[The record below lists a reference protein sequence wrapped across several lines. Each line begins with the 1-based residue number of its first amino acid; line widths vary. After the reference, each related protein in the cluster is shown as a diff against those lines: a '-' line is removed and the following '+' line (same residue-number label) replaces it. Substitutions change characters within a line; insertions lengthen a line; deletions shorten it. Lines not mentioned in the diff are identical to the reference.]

1 MTDDRE
7 PYANAPIIEAV
18 IDIRVELPEGTS
30 ADVFRGLQARLGGL
44 YGAPQELR
52 EQKFEIRP
60 GSTTPLR
67 GAVPDL
73 VGYRFDRI
81 DGEQRALQA
90 KLESFSYSFLPPYTK
105 WPVFRDEARELW
117 KVYREACQPTHIV
130 RVAVRYINRIDIPLK
145 QAAPEGQLRLEDYF
159 NTYPHLANGLTHNAM
174 AGFIMQIPV
183 VQPDIES
190 VVLLR
195 QAVVPPPRPGFL
207 SVVLDLDLFR
217 DVRWDPADDD
227 ALWAF
232 MEKLRVRKNE
242 IFEASVTD
250 KTRELFN

>member
-1 MTDDRE
+1 MSEERE

-18 IDIRVELPEGTS
+18 IDFRVELPEGTS
-30 ADVFRGLQARLGGL
+30 VDVFRDLQTRLPGPYL
-44 YGAPQELR
+44 PTQELN
-52 EQKFEIRP
+52 EAKFEIRP
-60 GSTTPLR
+60 DSATPVR
-67 GAVPDL
+67 GAVSDR
-73 VGYRFDRI
+73 VGFRFDRA
-81 DGEQRALQA
+81 DGQRVLQA
-90 KLESFSYSFLPPYTK
+90 KLESFSYSFLPPYTE
-105 WPVFRDEARELW
+105 WPVFRDEARALW
-117 KVYREACQPTHIV
+117 AVYRDACRPTHIV

-145 QAAPEGQLRLEDYF
+145 QASAEGMLRLDDYF
-159 NTYPHLANGLTHNAM
+159 GTYPHLADGLTHNAM

-190 VVLLR
+190 VVLVK

-217 DVRWDPADDD
+217 DVRWDPKDED

-232 MEKLRVRKNE
+232 MEKLRIRKNE
-242 IFEASVTD
+242 IFEASITD